1 VGDIHDI
8 IKCAK
13 FQTEILM
20 GYNFTGGIEFSIFLL
35 IFARALQ
42 QCSDNALL
50 VIQSVQFK
58 KKI

>member
-1 VGDIHDI
+1 MVGDIHDI

-50 VIQSVQFK
+50 VIQSVQF
-58 KKI
+58 